1 MRYYCGGTAAHWS
14 ITDRAEEY
22 KLSAF
27 DIQRTVHRDI
37 YFFFSWR
44 YNPQWGLYFTAL

>member
-1 MRYYCGGTAAHWS
+1 MSYCVGTTAQWP

-27 DIQRTVHRDI
+27 DIQRTVHHDTHI
-37 YFFFSWR
+37 F
-44 YNPQWGLYFTAL
+44 L